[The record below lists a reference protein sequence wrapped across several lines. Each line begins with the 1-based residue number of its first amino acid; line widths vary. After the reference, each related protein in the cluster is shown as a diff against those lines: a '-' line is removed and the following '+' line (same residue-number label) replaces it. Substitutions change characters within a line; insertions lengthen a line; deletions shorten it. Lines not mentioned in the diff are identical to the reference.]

1 VIHKPLGKKMETQF
15 NSARLKWQTLQHNG
29 IAFPPEYKPR
39 GISIS
44 ILGEKYLLN
53 AAQEELIYAWSKK
66 KDTHYV
72 KDRVF
77 ESNFMS
83 DFRNVLPAKFASVS
97 RISELDLSDAYRLVD
112 EEKKLKEEEKERIR
126 NLPRDEKR
134 RISQSKKIERERLRS
149 IYGLAVV
156 DGVTVEIANWLVEP
170 PGLFMGRGQH
180 PLRGRWKPR
189 VQPQDVIL
197 NMGQDAEAPEG
208 NWKAIVN
215 DHTSTWLATWME
227 KLTGKR
233 KYMWL
238 HDSSDLRQNSDKEKY
253 NRANMLGK
261 HIDKVHE
268 RIVKRMINSKDLSQ
282 KKISTVCYL
291 ISKLAMRVGDEKDP
305 DEADTVGASTLRVE
319 HIRFPVNQGVRSIEF
334 NFLGKDSVPWQKS
347 LEVNSQD
354 TEALLMNMK
363 LFMKD
368 KKRDEQIFDGITSAK
383 VNSFLRSIDN
393 KRVPGLT
400 AKVFRTFIATQ
411 VVRDALLDPPIKV
424 SNESSEM
431 EKIYVAK
438 KANLLAAVTCNH
450 KKGIDP
456 NNPTSKLAFER
467 FQKSVEKKEEI
478 IRKIEEDIASHKWKT
493 DLQKKRMMDR
503 LEKVRITLR
512 IQKET
517 RDYNLGTSLRNYIDP
532 RVLKSWMN
540 HVDLEWKKI
549 FTATLQR
556 KFRWVE
562 TCSDAELRQFLPDIK
577 ENDQYKNET
586 VIQEESLAKS

>member
-1 VIHKPLGKKMETQF
+1 METQF
-15 NSARLKWQTLQHNG
+15 SSARLKWQTLQHNG

-44 ILGEKYLLN
+44 ILGEKYLLS

-83 DFRNVLPAKFASVS
+83 DFRNVLPAKFASIS
-97 RISELDLSDAYRLVD
+97 KISELDLSDAYRLVD
-112 EEKKLKEEEKERIR
+112 EEKKLKEEEKERTR

-197 NMGQDAEAPEG
+197 NMGEDAEVPEG

-354 TEALLMNMK
+354 TEALFMNMK

-368 KKRDEQIFDGITSAK
+368 KKPDEQIFDGITSAK

-577 ENDQYKNET
+577 ENDRYKNET
-586 VIQEESLAKS
+586 VIQEESMAKS